1 MDSNQAFD
9 YVLVGAGS
17 AGCVLAGRLSD
28 DPQVR
33 VLLLEAG
40 GPDTARE
47 IRIPAAFA
55 KNFKTGRDWAY
66 FTEPEPQLAGRRL
79 YWPRGKVLGG
89 SSSINAMIYIR
100 GNPGDYDN
108 WAACGCAGWDWA
120 SVLPFFKRSERN
132 ARGASDYHGT
142 EGPLHVEDLR
152 CTHPLSEMY
161 IAAAIVRGY
170 PRNPDFNGPRQE
182 GFGYY
187 QVTQKNGRRW
197 SAADAWLKPALGRPN
212 LRVETGALATRV
224 QFAGRRAV
232 GVEYLCQGQLRTAR
246 AEREIILC
254 GGAVNS
260 PQLLLLS
267 GVGPAD
273 ELRALGLEVLHDLPG
288 VGRNLQ
294 DHLLIVVGFSSKRP
308 GTLDDA
314 ETLGNLLRW
323 MLFRS
328 GPLTSNIA
336 EAGGFVRFRD
346 PNWPDVQFLFG
357 PVEFLEHGFVHRAGR
372 GFGTAACVLR
382 PRSRGRI
389 RLRSADP
396 TVPPVIEA
404 NYLAE
409 PEDLA
414 LMVEGAKL
422 GHELLLAR
430 VFDAYRGDYLQPDR
444 PLRSDTEWAEFIRHM
459 AETNYHPVGTCRMG
473 VDELAVVDPELRVR
487 GLESLRV
494 VDASVMPAIPSG
506 NTNAPTMML
515 AERAAAWLRAT

>member
-1 MDSNQAFD
+1 MTSAEVFD

-17 AGCVLAGRLSD
+17 AGCGLAGRLSE

-40 GPDTARE
+40 GPDTTRE
-47 IRIPAAFA
+47 IRIPAAFS
-55 KNFKTGRDWAY
+55 KNFATARDWAY
-66 FTEPEPQLAGRRL
+66 YTEPEPQLAGRRL

-100 GNPGDYDN
+100 GNPGDYDG
-108 WAACGCAGWDWA
+108 WAAAGCAGWDWA
-120 SVLPFFKRSERN
+120 SVLPFFKRSEAN
-132 ARGASDYHGT
+132 ARGASEYHGAD
-142 EGPLHVEDLR
+142 GPLHVEDLR

-161 IAAAIVRGY
+161 IAAAVARGH

-212 LRVETGALATRV
+212 LHVKTGALATRV
-224 QFAGRRAV
+224 LFVGRRAI
-232 GVEYLCQGQLRTAR
+232 GVAYLRQGQLHTAR

-267 GVGPAD
+267 GVGPAE
-273 ELRALGLEVLHDLPG
+273 ELRAVGLGVLHDLPG

-294 DHLLIVVGFSSKRP
+294 DHLLMVVGFRSKRP

-314 ETLGNLLRW
+314 ATLGNLLRW
-323 MLFRS
+323 RLFRS

-346 PNWPDVQFLFG
+346 PTWPDVQFLFG
-357 PVEFLEHGFVHRAGR
+357 PAEYIEHGFVRRAGR

-396 TVPPVIEA
+396 TAPPIIEA

-422 GHELLLAR
+422 GHELLLAS
-430 VFDAYRGDYLQPDR
+430 VFDGYRGDYLQPER
-444 PLRSDTEWAEFIRHM
+444 PLRSDAEWAECIRHK
-459 AETNYHPVGTCRMG
+459 AETNYHPVGTCKMG
-473 VDELAVVDPELRVR
+473 VDELAVVDPTLRVR
-487 GLESLRV
+487 GLEGLRV

-515 AERAAAWLRAT
+515 AERAAELIRAV